1 MNTDR
6 SIAHLR
12 RFLAAALFG
21 LGICV
26 FQTVTPRVALA
37 QESGTWNETANPA
50 DDLGQRGAGFE
61 ITGYLGVLT
70 PLSTLANQ
78 GDALQGDTLKAEFTT
93 AVSYA
98 LGLDYWFSGGFGIGA
113 FGGYTQPEM
122 TIFLVEEAGSFPREL
137 NLGNVDYW
145 YGVLTAMY
153 RPQLGGNKAILRPY
167 FLLGGGIKSLGSSAI
182 DLGDGETFSVESS
195 TKPVLAVGAG
205 AHLILSKSWFLRLDV
220 RDLISQFD
228 PEPFED
234 AKLQND
240 LFTSVG
246 FGYAIH

>member
-6 SIAHLR
+6 SIAQLR
-12 RFLAAALFG
+12 RLVAAALFG

-26 FQTVTPRVALA
+26 FQVATPRGALA
-37 QESGTWNETANPA
+37 QETGSWNDATKPA
-50 DDLGQRGAGFE
+50 DDLEQQGAGFE
-61 ITGYLGVLT
+61 VTGYLGVLT

-78 GDALQGDTLKAEFTT
+78 EDTLKAEFTT
-93 AVSYA
+93 SVSYA
-98 LGLDYWFSGGFGIGA
+98 LGLDYWFSGGFGIGV

-122 TIFLVEEAGSFPREL
+122 TIFLIEEAGAFPAEL
-137 NLGNVDYW
+137 SLGNVDYW

-153 RPQLGGNKAILRPY
+153 RPNLGGNKAILRPY
-167 FLLGGGIKSLGSSAI
+167 FLLGGGVKSLGSGEL

-195 TKPVLAVGAG
+195 TKPVLAIGAG
-205 AHLILSKSWFLRLDV
+205 AHLIISKSWFLRLDV

-228 PEPFED
+228 SEPFQD

-240 LFTSVG
+240 LFTSIG
-246 FGYAIH
+246 FGYAFH

>member
-26 FQTVTPRVALA
+26 FQAVMPRVVLA
-37 QESGTWNETANPA
+37 QEAGTWTGAANPA
-50 DDLGQRGAGFE
+50 DDLGQQGSGFE

-70 PLSTLANQ
+70 PLSTLAN
-78 GDALQGDTLKAEFTT
+78 QGDTLKAEFTT

-122 TIFLVEEAGSFPREL
+122 TIFLVEDAGSFPREL
-137 NLGNVDYW
+137 ILGKVDYW

-153 RPQLGGNKAILRPY
+153 RPNLGGNKAILRPY

-182 DLGDGETFSVESS
+182 DLGDGNTFSVESS

-220 RDLISQFD
+220 RDLVSQFD

-234 AKLQND
+234 AKVQND
-240 LFTSVG
+240 LFTSIG
-246 FGYAIH
+246 FGYAFH

>member
-6 SIAHLR
+6 SIAYRR
-12 RFLAAALFG
+12 RFLTAALFG

-26 FQTVTPRVALA
+26 FQAATPRVALA
-37 QESGTWNETANPA
+37 QETGTWNETANPD
-50 DDLGQRGAGFE
+50 DDLGQQGAGLE

-78 GDALQGDTLKAEFTT
+78 GDTLKAELTT
-93 AVSYA
+93 AVSFA

-113 FGGYTQPEM
+113 FGGFTQPEM
-122 TIFLVEEAGSFPREL
+122 TIFLVEDAGSFPSEL
-137 NLGNVDYW
+137 KLGKVDYW

-153 RPQLGGNKAILRPY
+153 RPNLGGNKAILRPY

-228 PEPFED
+228 AEPFED
-234 AKLQND
+234 AKVQND
-240 LFTSVG
+240 LFTSIGV
-246 FGYAIH
+246 GYAIH

>member
-6 SIAHLR
+6 SIAYRR
-12 RFLAAALFG
+12 RFLTAALFG

-26 FQTVTPRVALA
+26 FQVATPRVALA
-37 QESGTWNETANPA
+37 QETGTWNETAIPA
-50 DDLGQRGAGFE
+50 DDLGQQGAGFE
-61 ITGYLGVLT
+61 IAGYLGVLT

-78 GDALQGDTLKAEFTT
+78 GDTLKAELTT
-93 AVSYA
+93 AVSFA

-113 FGGYTQPEM
+113 FGGYSQPEM
-122 TIFLVEEAGSFPREL
+122 TIFLVEDAGSFPSEL
-137 NLGNVDYW
+137 KLGNIDYW

-153 RPQLGGNKAILRPY
+153 RPNLGGNKAILRPY

-228 PEPFED
+228 AEPFED
-234 AKLQND
+234 AKVQND
-240 LFTSVG
+240 LFTSIGV
-246 FGYAIH
+246 GYAIH